1 MTTPLASRTA
11 TATAVSAAEWE
22 QPKILTIDD
31 DPNISQ
37 ALQRLFY
44 RFNVAV
50 LQAYHGMHGVWL
62 ATVEVP
68 DVIITDLR
76 MPQGQGQ
83 NVVEYLRRNPK
94 TRHIPIIVLTGLR
107 DPDLE
112 RRMWKLGI
120 DGYLTK
126 PVDFPELCAVVER
139 FVPLQQRAPE
149 E

>member
-1 MTTPLASRTA
+1 MTNRLASRTA
-11 TATAVSAAEWE
+11 TATAVGAAEWE

-31 DPNISQ
+31 DPNIAQ
-37 ALQRLFY
+37 ALQRLFH
-44 RFNVAV
+44 RFDVVV

-62 ATVEVP
+62 ATVEMP
-68 DVIITDLR
+68 DVIVTDLR

-83 NVVEYLRRNPK
+83 NVVDYLRRNPK

-126 PVDFPELCAVVER
+126 PVDFQELCAVVGR
-139 FVPLQQRAPE
+139 YVPLQERAE
-149 E
+149 EQ